1 MLIVLYMQ
9 VMRAVD
15 RSHYVSDKAKAYIAV
30 THVTKQ
36 GIAVPAPHIHAAILE
51 SILPYIKAGSHVLDV
66 GASTGLFA
74 AMLYPRTGKDEVT
87 VSLSPSDKVVG
98 LAKQNLVTDGLD
110 RALQEG
116 RILLVKGDE
125 KLGYAPCAPYNVIHV
140 TKVVEE
146 IPPLLLTQLASPGRM
161 VIPVRSDERD
171 AMLQV
176 DKDAAGNVSQ
186 KELSDLL

>member
-1 MLIVLYMQ
+1 
-9 VMRAVD
+9 
-15 RSHYVSDKAKAYIAV
+15 
-30 THVTKQ
+30 
-36 GIAVPAPHIHAAILE
+36 
-51 SILPYIKAGSHVLDV
+51 
-66 GASTGLFA
+66 
-74 AMLYPRTGKDEVT
+74 
-87 VSLSPSDKVVG
+87 
-98 LAKQNLVTDGLD
+98 
-110 RALQEG
+110 
-116 RILLVKGDE
+116 
-125 KLGYAPCAPYNVIHV
+125 VIHV

>member
-1 MLIVLYMQ
+1 M
-9 VMRAVD
+9 
-15 RSHYVSDKAKAYIAV
+15 
-30 THVTKQ
+30 
-36 GIAVPAPHIHAAILE
+36 
-51 SILPYIKAGSHVLDV
+51 LDV

-125 KLGYAPCAPYNVIHV
+125 KLGTTGAF
-140 TKVVEE
+140 
-146 IPPLLLTQLASPGRM
+146 
-161 VIPVRSDERD
+161 
-171 AMLQV
+171 
-176 DKDAAGNVSQ
+176 AAA
-186 KELSDLL
+186 